1 MNDSVTIITLSKLSI
16 IFIPVSLVIIILYS
30 ISTEWKNS
38 FYAIIRMLSQLIVI
52 GYLLSY
58 IFSSDNYLIIIC
70 ILILMIS
77 LASWIALGVVF
88 EQRKKLFLSA
98 FISILFG
105 GGFPLFLVSHYL
117 LQLEPWYMPRYI
129 IPLAGMIFASSM
141 NGISLAA
148 DRLIAELRKNINYD
162 DAKAIALKTALI
174 PITNSLFAVGLV
186 SIPGMMTGQILS
198 GVSPLIAVRYQ
209 IMVMCMIYS
218 AVGISSYLF
227 LIINKSKRSLISL

>member
-1 MNDSVTIITLSKLSI
+1 MNDSVTIITLSRLSI

-70 ILILMIS
+70 ILIVMIS
-77 LASWIALGVVF
+77 LASWIGLGIVF
-88 EQRKKLFLSA
+88 EKRKKLFLSA
-98 FISILFG
+98 FISILLG

-162 DAKAIALKTALI
+162 DAKAIAFKTALI

-186 SIPGMMTGQILS
+186 SIPGMMTGQVLS

-209 IMVMCMIYS
+209 IMMMCMIYS

-227 LIINKSKRSLISL
+227 LIINKSKKSLISL

>member
-1 MNDSVTIITLSKLSI
+1 MTDSVTIISLSKLSI
-16 IFIPVSLVIIILYS
+16 IFIPVSLVIIIQYS

-38 FYAIIRMLSQLIVI
+38 FYAIIRMLSQLIMI
-52 GYLLSY
+52 GYILSY
-58 IFSSDNYLIIIC
+58 IFSSDNYLIILC

-88 EQRKKLFLSA
+88 EQRKKLYLSA

-141 NGISLAA
+141 NGISLAI

-198 GVSPLIAVRYQ
+198 GVSPIIAVRYQ

>member
-1 MNDSVTIITLSKLSI
+1 MTDSVTIISLSKLSI
-16 IFIPVSLVIIILYS
+16 IFIPVSLVIIIQYS

-38 FYAIIRMLSQLIVI
+38 FYAIIRMLSQLIMI
-52 GYLLSY
+52 GYILSY
-58 IFSSDNYLIIIC
+58 IFSSDNYLIILC

-88 EQRKKLFLSA
+88 EQRKKLYLSA

-141 NGISLAA
+141 TGISLAV

-198 GVSPLIAVRYQ
+198 GVSPIIAVRYQ